1 MKLLFDSHVLLW
13 AIYEPEKLTSRVAD
27 LVSDTNNELH
37 ISLAT
42 VWELSNKAAAY
53 RLPLA
58 GSSVEDMVA
67 RFEELQP
74 VFVSITRADINR
86 AATLPQHH
94 GDPFDRMLIAQAQ
107 ALSLTL
113 LTKDGKIMFYDVAT
127 IWQ

>member
-1 MKLLFDSHVLLW
+1 
-13 AIYEPEKLTSRVAD
+13 VAD
-27 LVSDTNNELH
+27 LVSDTNNELYV
-37 ISLAT
+37 SLAT

-67 RFEELQP
+67 RFEELEP
-74 VFVSITRADINR
+74 VFVSITRAEINR
-86 AATLPQHH
+86 VATLPQHH

-113 LTKDGKIMFYDVAT
+113 LTKDGRSCFMT
-127 IWQ
+127 